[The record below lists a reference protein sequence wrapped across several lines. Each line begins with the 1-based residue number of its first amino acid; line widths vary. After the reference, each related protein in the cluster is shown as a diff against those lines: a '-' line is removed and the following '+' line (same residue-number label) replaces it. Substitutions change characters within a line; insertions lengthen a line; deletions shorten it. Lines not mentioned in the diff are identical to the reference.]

1 MALERYAL
9 LADESGNADEPLRV
23 LAGLS
28 GPLKGLLALERELR
42 GVLWRHGL
50 AELKWAAL
58 RTRPRRLGAA
68 AEFLDLA
75 ESYLKQRCLALD
87 LLVWEQ
93 SEASLAWEG
102 LSKEERWLQ
111 LYLAL
116 VKRVR
121 SRWKGATLKQ
131 LALYP
136 DQRTGMRWSRLK
148 RQSGLKAV
156 RESSS
161 KKLALIQLADLLAG
175 MGRFLR
181 QEDGHGPKHAGLRAL
196 KNRWLLAEAFEAI
209 CRKQR
214 RQVGLWKVTKI
225 EGGLK

>member
-1 MALERYAL
+1 MPLKRYAL

-50 AELKWAAL
+50 VEVKWAAL
-58 RTRPRRLGAA
+58 RTRPKRLHAA

-75 ESYLKQRCLALD
+75 GSYLKQRRLALD
-87 LLVWEQ
+87 LLVWEKPG
-93 SEASLAWEG
+93 ASPAWEA
-102 LSKEERWLQ
+102 LSKEERWFQ

-136 DQRTGMRWSRLK
+136 DQRTGMRWGRLR
-148 RQSGLKAV
+148 RQSGVKAV

-175 MGRFLR
+175 LGRFLR
-181 QEDGHGPKHAGLRAL
+181 QEEAHGPKHAGLKAL
-196 KNRWLLAEAFEAI
+196 KNRWLLAEAFEEL
-209 CRKQR
+209 CRQQR
-214 RQVGLWKVTKI
+214 RQVGLWKVSKI
-225 EGGLK
+225 EGGKK